1 MNLRAVSSGAVER
14 FARYEALQQSSAASK
29 LPDVAWKVL
38 RPEDGIRAPASLRTP
53 PSEACLSEQEVF
65 RNFDLNGDGL
75 ISKEEMSYALRSIG
89 RRGSA
94 RTVNRLIKSVDAD
107 GNGQLDEKEFNR
119 LMHERHE
126 MTVRPLEEMSLSG
139 SSDSDDALR
148 RKIIDLD
155 PQTTRRVPSGVKV
168 AGTEKVKSKTNL
180 LQEKKRRPTENLS
193 VQMVRAR

>member
-1 MNLRAVSSGAVER
+1 MIPITTPYTSPLDSCCS
-14 FARYEALQQSSAASK
+14 
-29 LPDVAWKVL
+29 
-38 RPEDGIRAPASLRTP
+38 RP
-53 PSEACLSEQEVF
+53 
-65 RNFDLNGDGL
+65 
-75 ISKEEMSYALRSIG
+75 RS
-89 RRGSA
+89 
-94 RTVNRLIKSVDAD
+94 
-107 GNGQLDEKEFNR
+107 Q
-119 LMHERHE
+119 HE

-193 VQMVRAR
+193 VQMVRC